1 MRWLEEGDAEI
12 KRDLEQGQRDEVRIM
27 TVHGAKGLQAPVVI
41 LADTMQVPLPDNGLM
56 NTESDA
62 EGQAADVLLWAP
74 RSRVREP
81 RPRI

>member
-1 MRWLEEGDAEI
+1 
-12 KRDLEQGQRDEVRIM
+12 M

-56 NTESDA
+56 WNTESDA

-74 RSRVREP
+74 AIAGAGTQGQEFS
-81 RPRI
+81 I